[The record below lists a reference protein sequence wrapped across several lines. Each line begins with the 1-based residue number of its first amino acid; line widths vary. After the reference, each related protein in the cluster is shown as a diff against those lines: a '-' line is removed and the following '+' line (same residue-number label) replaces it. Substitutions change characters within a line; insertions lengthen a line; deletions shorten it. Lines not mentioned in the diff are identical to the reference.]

1 MTPEDI
7 AEQLVTEWQ
16 KEGRMPQMSWD
27 FRGFAAAAA
36 KMGAD
41 AERERIAKAFTGV
54 FGCCCGVE
62 YTGGDLVQQILM
74 T

>member
-7 AEQLVTEWQ
+7 AEQLVAKWQ
-16 KEGRMPQMSWD
+16 GEDKMPQMSWD

-36 KMGAD
+36 KMGAE

-54 FGCCCGVE
+54 FGCCR
-62 YTGGDLVQQILM
+62 
-74 T
+74 